1 MPAARARS
9 TLARALAHTLA
20 SAAGRAPASG
30 CCAGGN
36 GKNRVR
42 EGRRPDGGNPA
53 PLHGSTRLASRG
65 APDHLTRLM
74 DCYLVQHGEAKP
86 EQEDP
91 ARPLSDRGR
100 RDVERVAQAAQRS
113 EVAVAAIFH
122 SGKLR
127 AQQTADLLAAAL
139 SPVGGVRAV
148 AGLAP
153 LDDPAAARELLDQ
166 AAAPRMLVGH
176 LPHLSRLT
184 SLLLRSEEHTS
195 ELQSP
200 CNLVCRLLL

>member
-9 TLARALAHTLA
+9 ALARAPAHTLA
-20 SAAGRAPASG
+20 STARRPFPCG
-30 CCAGGN
+30 CAGGN
-36 GKNRVR
+36 AKNRVR
-42 EGRRPDGGNPA
+42 DGTRPDGGDAA
-53 PLHGSTRLASRG
+53 PLHGSTRLAARG

-74 DCYLVQHGEAKP
+74 DRYLVQHGEAKP

-100 RDVERVAQAAQRS
+100 RDVERVAHAAGRS
-113 EVAVAAIFH
+113 GVSVAEIVH

-139 SPVGGVRAV
+139 SPVGGLRAV

-166 AAAPRMLVGH
+166 AAAPRMIV
-176 LPHLSRLT
+176 R
-184 SLLLRSEEHTS
+184 R
-195 ELQSP
+195 
-200 CNLVCRLLL
+200 

>member
-9 TLARALAHTLA
+9 PLAGPSAPPA
-20 SAAGRAPASG
+20 AAGARRPPASG

-42 EGRRPDGGNPA
+42 EERRPDGGNPA
-53 PLHGSTRLASRG
+53 PLHGSTRLAARG

-100 RDVERVAQAAQRS
+100 REVERVAQAAQRS

-127 AQQTADLLAAAL
+127 AQ
-139 SPVGGVRAV
+139 
-148 AGLAP
+148 
-153 LDDPAAARELLDQ
+153 
-166 AAAPRMLVGH
+166 
-176 LPHLSRLT
+176 
-184 SLLLRSEEHTS
+184 RSEEHTS
-195 ELQSP
+195 ELQSQS
-200 CNLVCRLLL
+200 NLVCRLLL

>member
-20 SAAGRAPASG
+20 SAARRPPASG

-53 PLHGSTRLASRG
+53 PLHGSTRLAARG

-74 DCYLVQHGEAKP
+74 DCYLV
-86 EQEDP
+86 
-91 ARPLSDRGR
+91 
-100 RDVERVAQAAQRS
+100 
-113 EVAVAAIFH
+113 
-122 SGKLR
+122 
-127 AQQTADLLAAAL
+127 
-139 SPVGGVRAV
+139 
-148 AGLAP
+148 
-153 LDDPAAARELLDQ
+153 
-166 AAAPRMLVGH
+166 
-176 LPHLSRLT
+176 
-184 SLLLRSEEHTS
+184 RSEEHTS

-200 CNLVCRLLL
+200 CNLVCRLLLE

>member
-1 MPAARARS
+1 
-9 TLARALAHTLA
+9 
-20 SAAGRAPASG
+20 
-30 CCAGGN
+30 
-36 GKNRVR
+36 
-42 EGRRPDGGNPA
+42 
-53 PLHGSTRLASRG
+53 
-65 APDHLTRLM
+65 M

-100 RDVERVAQAAQRS
+100 RDVERVAHAAGRS
-113 EVAVAAIFH
+113 GVGVAEIVH

-166 AAAPRMLVGH
+166 AAAPRMIVGH

-184 SLLLRSEEHTS
+184 SLLLVGDPTREIVSFRMGAIVCLTREEEGWHLKWILT
-195 ELQSP
+195 P
-200 CNLVCRLLL
+200 DFVP